1 MQPIKLENLRELVE
15 AGAVKSA
22 QIVGQKGGFAVVA
35 SVGMQQRA
43 LGTRQGDVRVF
54 TAADTAIKTLR
65 EMGLM
70 QFAVDVTHYQAG
82 TLRAARPDLRNRAR
96 EASEALEHHRW
107 VREQVAPV
115 MERLEN
121 GTATLHSHD
130 DVWSRVEA
138 HASKRIAERNAAAV
152 KPASRSGARAA
163 RPRKG

>member
-35 SVGMQQRA
+35 SVGVQQRA

-54 TAADTAIKTLR
+54 TTADTAIKTLR

-82 TLRAARPDLRNRAR
+82 TLRAARPDTRNRAR
-96 EASEALEHHRW
+96 KAAAVLDHHRW
-107 VREQVAPV
+107 VQEQVAPV
-115 MERLEN
+115 MERLQN
-121 GTATLHSHD
+121 GTATLHRHD
-130 DVWSRVEA
+130 DVWSRIEA
-138 HASKRIAERNAAAV
+138 HAAKRVASRDVVV
-152 KPASRSGARAA
+152 KPAIARAAA

>member
-96 EASEALEHHRW
+96 EASAALEHHRW

-138 HASKRIAERNAAAV
+138 HAAKRIAERDAAAAT
-152 KPASRSGARAA
+152 PTSRRSAA
-163 RPRKG
+163 RRRKG